1 MAIKVKKIGQYMYSS
16 PDGHDN
22 GYGYIIAIRTARLH
36 RMARGWWSVRCYDHS
51 GYMSKYSV
59 IHETNE
65 RAARRAARQ
74 YCEGLV

>member
-1 MAIKVKKIGQYMYSS
+1 MTSKAKKIGQYMYSS

-22 GYGYIIAIRTARLH
+22 GYGYTIATRTSRIH
-36 RMARGWWSVRCYDHS
+36 HMSRGWWTVRRYDHS
-51 GYMSKYSV
+51 GNVSKYSV

-65 RAARRAARQ
+65 RAARRAARH